1 MVNYDGNGQ
10 TRGIMMGWRC
20 FCKPLCAVV
29 FRNRFP
35 NICLPPP
42 FTKCLLIREL
52 FVCVRERNEK
62 HNGVDNKWPAMGL
75 MCLTTWGSAEEEIVQ
90 CCSFQR
96 GRRRCG
102 GGRRA
107 GVIEQY
113 VCLREC
119 ADTFESLC
127 ILNNEGLSLF

>member
-1 MVNYDGNGQ
+1 M
-10 TRGIMMGWRC
+10 C
-20 FCKPLCAVV
+20 
-29 FRNRFP
+29 
-35 NICLPPP
+35 
-42 FTKCLLIREL
+42 
-52 FVCVRERNEK
+52 VCEGNEK
-62 HNGVDNKWPAMGL
+62 HNGVDNKRPAMGL
-75 MCLTTWGSAEEEIVQ
+75 MCLTTWGSAEEEIQ

-113 VCLREC
+113 VRLREC

-127 ILNNEGLSLF
+127 ILNNEYLPFFSGHWRPI